1 MIDFLALNE
10 EVQFIKTESCV
21 PSPSGAE
28 GFGGGG
34 DVAEVMDSF
43 DASPLLH
50 ETSKDVALSNLQH
63 STHHSEHRSNLT
75 LTDDASGEFLVFFS
89 ILNHGFQWFIG

>member
-21 PSPSGAE
+21 PSPSGGGE
-28 GFGGGG
+28 FGGG

-50 ETSKDVALSNLQH
+50 ETSKDVALSTLQH
-63 STHHSEHRSNLT
+63 STHHNEHRGNLT
-75 LTDDASGEFLVFFS
+75 LADDTPGKLHVQPYRYYVRTTSE
-89 ILNHGFQWFIG
+89 IH